1 MPVFKKQ
8 LSLES
13 CYLWGLRSVAALFLT
28 SIKGTTVHMY
38 KTYGLNVVKT
48 FLISLNMINI
58 QSKLSML
65 PLAVAASIHV
75 ALHAKSCSEYLNPK
89 WIESLHW

>member
-8 LSLES
+8 LPLES
-13 CYLWGLRSVAALFLT
+13 CYLWGLRFVAALFLT
-28 SIKGTTVHMY
+28 IIKGTTVQIY

-48 FLISLNMINI
+48 FLISLNTINI

-65 PLAVAASIHV
+65 SLAVAASIHV
-75 ALHAKSCSEYLNPK
+75 ALHAKSRSEYLNPK
-89 WIESLHW
+89 WIGSLRW